1 MVSKGA
7 QRAIYPCCPGCDGGR
22 LPEADTQE
30 KGITGEND
38 DVHTRTYRPFS
49 CTGETALQR
58 PGGRVKK
65 ALTTSVLPL

>member
-1 MVSKGA
+1 GA

-30 KGITGEND
+30 EGITGEND

-49 CTGETALQR
+49 CGGESRYVIFYVRHRAVTYPGYVTAT
-58 PGGRVKK
+58 
-65 ALTTSVLPL
+65 A